1 MVLDQIDVTIL
12 REVQASAKV
21 TFKELSEKVS
31 LSATPI
37 FERLKKLESA
47 GYIKGYHAELNNHML
62 GYDLIVMCYVSLRSH
77 EGDLIK
83 KFQQDVVSLG
93 EVLEC
98 YHITGVY
105 DYLLKITVKDI
116 EAYQKFLSERLA
128 TLGNIG
134 NVQSNIVMNVL
145 KTNAGLPI

>member
-1 MVLDQIDVTIL
+1 MVLDQIDLMIL
-12 REVQASAKV
+12 REVQNNAKV
-21 TFKELSEKVS
+21 TFKELSEKVA

-37 FERLKKLESA
+37 FERLKKLENT
-47 GYIKGYHAELNNHML
+47 GYIKGYHAELNNHLL
-62 GYDLIVMCYVSLRSH
+62 GFDLIVMCYVSLRSH

-83 KFQQDVVSLG
+83 KFQQEVVKLK

-105 DYLLKITVKDI
+105 DYLLKIVVKDI
-116 EAYQKFLSERLA
+116 DSYQKFLGDRLA
-128 TLGNIG
+128 SLGNIG

-145 KTNAGLPI
+145 KTNAGIPI